1 MGLEKGKIVEFDMK
15 KQLKYVEQL
24 GKGGTG
30 KALLFKDEITD
41 VFFAVKKYETE
52 DESHREEYFNRF
64 VNEIKILYRITHPNI
79 VKVYNCY
86 LYPESQVGYLQME
99 YIKGS
104 KISEYSPSPW
114 DKDWDVIFKETISA
128 FEYLEKNNILHRDI
142 RPENILID
150 EEQNVKIIDFGFG
163 KILKTEDENEKN
175 SIVLNWP
182 VTQFPEDIVLYHKY
196 DHTTEIYFVG
206 KLFKHLLEKDDR
218 IENFKYNSILTKMI
232 QVEREKRYQSFS
244 EIVSD
249 ISGFIFDED
258 YFNDEEKQI
267 YQTFSN
273 ELHSHIIKFNRNIER
288 KNIDDIVQS
297 LQKVLRDNM
306 LEEYIQ
312 ANGDLIRC
320 FTGIG
325 FTYRIK
331 VNIKRNIVETFYK
344 MFISMTDD
352 KKQIILDN
360 IYTKLSNIEVEKKDD
375 ELPF

>member
-1 MGLEKGKIVEFDMK
+1 MGLEKGKIVDFDMK
-15 KQLKYVEQL
+15 KQLKYIEPL

-52 DESHREEYFNRF
+52 DDSHREEYFERF
-64 VNEIKILYRITHPNI
+64 VNEIKILYKVTHPNI

-86 LYPESQVGYLQME
+86 LYPEKQVGYLQME

-104 KISEYSPSPW
+104 KISEYSPLPW

-150 EEQNVKIIDFGFG
+150 ENQNVKIIDFGFG

-206 KLFKHLLEKDDR
+206 KLFKHLLEKDNR
-218 IENFKYNSILTKMI
+218 IENFKYSSILTKMV

-258 YFNDEEKQI
+258 YFSSEEKQI
-267 YQTFSN
+267 YQVFSN
-273 ELHSHIIKFNRNIER
+273 ELHAHIVKFNKTIER
-288 KNIDDIVQS
+288 REMDDIVQL

-312 ANGDLIRC
+312 ANNDLISC
-320 FTGIG
+320 FINVGY
-325 FTYRIK
+325 TYRSEIDIERS
-331 VNIKRNIVETFYK
+331 VVEDFYK
-344 MFISMTDD
+344 MFISMSDD

-360 IYTKLSNIEVEKKDD
+360 IYTKLSNIKVEEDEDD
-375 ELPF
+375 LPF